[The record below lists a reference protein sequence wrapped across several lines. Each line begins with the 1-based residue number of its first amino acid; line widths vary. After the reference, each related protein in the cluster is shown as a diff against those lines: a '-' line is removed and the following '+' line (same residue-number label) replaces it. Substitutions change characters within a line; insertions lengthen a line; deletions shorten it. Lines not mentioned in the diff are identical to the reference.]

1 MQCLALHL
9 GVNKVGGSVFR
20 CLDFLTELP
29 ATCSTVHCCCQAHLC
44 ARAIAPFLHNH
55 HLPSMP
61 CTCSGKPKTSQ
72 VSFTVTPHGA
82 ENDPVSLTVD
92 LAGSGEF
99 SFVVAVYDW
108 WSHPIFPKS
117 HQQAAWCLEIPCQLS
132 GMEQPQYDFTHSRLL
147 QQTHSRAW
155 GEQGAL

>member
-29 ATCSTVHCCCQAHLC
+29 TTCSTGHCCCQAHLR
-44 ARAIAPFLHNH
+44 ARAISTFLYNH

-61 CTCSGKPKTSQ
+61 RTAPGKPNTSQ
-72 VSFTVTPHGA
+72 APFTLTPQGA
-82 ENDPVSLTVD
+82 ENDPVILTVD
-92 LAGSGEF
+92 LAGSGDF
-99 SFVVAVYDW
+99 STVVSVYDW

-117 HQQAAWCLEIPCQLS
+117 HQQAAWCTEIPCQLS
-132 GMEQPQYDFTHSRLL
+132 GMEQPQYNFTHSRLVH
-147 QQTHSRAW
+147 QTHSRAW